1 MTLICREIGS
11 CVRQTGSD
19 VPVRIDADAIA
30 LELFRL
36 KGRERS
42 GLAAR
47 STYRYRYPG
56 LSSQR

>member
-1 MTLICREIGS
+1 MTLICCEIGS
-11 CVRQTGSD
+11 CVRQTGPD

-47 STYRYRYPG
+47 STYRYRNPG

>member
-11 CVRQTGSD
+11 CVRQTGPD
-19 VPVRIDADAIA
+19 VPVRTDADATA